1 MQHGEMLRIER
12 RKDMKIKLSQSDWK
26 RIGIKMGWLKT
37 ADYGTYGLGEE
48 GDFGTPMSSGGPMSS
63 ESKPVK
69 KPSQA
74 LKEAEMWCSSMSSSM
89 EDQDDTGF
97 SESIDPALAA
107 LEQAANDGEAGNPV
121 FMRCLDKMADHVSYF
136 KPHQREKYN
145 ALKSMTK

>member
-1 MQHGEMLRIER
+1 MLRLER
-12 RKDMKIKLSQSDWK
+12 RKDMKIKLSKSDWEG
-26 RIGIKMGWLKT
+26 IGAKMGWLKH
-37 ADYGTYGLGEE
+37 ASGAPGTYGGGAPWSAGSMPVDDDSGRPTE
-48 GDFGTPMSSGGPMSS
+48 TKSSGS
-63 ESKPVK
+63 
-69 KPSQA
+69 

-107 LEQAANDGEAGNPV
+107 LEQAAKDGEAGNPV

-136 KPHQREKYN
+136 KHHQREKYN